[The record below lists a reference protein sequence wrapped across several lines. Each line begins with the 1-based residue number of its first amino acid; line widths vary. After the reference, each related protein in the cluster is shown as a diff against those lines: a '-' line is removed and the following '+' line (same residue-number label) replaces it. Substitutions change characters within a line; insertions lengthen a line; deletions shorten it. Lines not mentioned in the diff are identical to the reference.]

1 MMKKN
6 ILTIKLPEG
15 AIPVMAASAVYLA
28 VMMLLT
34 GLQAMPWIVVVA
46 FNLCFYLGK
55 GSRRFILGFAV
66 FIFFGLLY
74 DVMRVF
80 PNYSYHPVD
89 IAPLYRLEKE
99 LFGISSHGLR
109 VTLNEF
115 FAANRTVAGDLVSGI
130 FYINWIPVPL
140 AFALYLYYTDRELFL
155 HFSLTFLF
163 VNLLGFCIYYLHPA
177 APPWYVA
184 RYGFAFHPGTHGET
198 AGLAGFDRLIGFDLF
213 KAIYTK
219 NSNVFAALPSLH
231 SAYPVV
237 VLWYGIRA
245 RCGGFNLLFGIFMAG
260 IWFAAL
266 YSGHHYLV
274 DVILGV
280 VCAITGILIYR
291 NILEKQSFYRKFIA
305 AYLRLISA
313 SGEPVAEA

>member
-1 MMKKN
+1 
-6 ILTIKLPEG
+6 
-15 AIPVMAASAVYLA
+15 MAASVAYLA
-28 VMMLLT
+28 VMALLT
-34 GLQAMPWIVVVA
+34 GRQAMPWLVVLL
-46 FNLCFYLGK
+46 FNLCFYMGR
-55 GSRRFILGFAV
+55 GSRRLILGFAV
-66 FIFFGLLY
+66 FIFFGLIY

-89 IAPLYRLEKE
+89 IAPLYQLEKQ
-99 LFGISSHGLR
+99 LFGISSHGVR

-115 FAANRTVAGDLVSGI
+115 FAANRTVTGDLASGL

-163 VNLLGFCIYYLHPA
+163 VNLLGFCIYYIHPA

-198 AGLAGFDRLIGFDLF
+198 AGLAGFDNLIGIDLF
-213 KAIYTK
+213 KTIYTK

-231 SAYPVV
+231 CAYPVV

-245 RCGGFNLLFGIFMAG
+245 RCGWFNILFGIFMAG

-280 VCAITGILIYR
+280 ACAVAGILVYR
-291 NILEKQSFYRKFIA
+291 KVLEKRLFYRKFIA
-305 AYLRLISA
+305 AYLRLISDGSKPA
-313 SGEPVAEA
+313 VEA